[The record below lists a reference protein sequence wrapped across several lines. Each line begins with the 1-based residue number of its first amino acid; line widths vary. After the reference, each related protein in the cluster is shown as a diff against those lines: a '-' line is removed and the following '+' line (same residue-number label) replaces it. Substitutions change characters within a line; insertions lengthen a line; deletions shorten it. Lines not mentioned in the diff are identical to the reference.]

1 LASTDSTVNLPGSDI
16 LFARLAQRLMES
28 GEVEEATKICEKGL
42 RKYPTYAQ
50 AHYVL
55 ASCYMN
61 QHMADEARIELE
73 RVLRYD
79 TNHVNAI
86 KDLSSI
92 YFINGFQDL
101 YREYLLKLFVL
112 CPLNEEIIDEVR
124 KLGDYEHWAASPL
137 EAEKPEI
144 TAPPRVEP
152 KASEDK
158 KVQTSDKPPV
168 KLPESDDTL
177 FPEKVDLSQFDNLQ
191 DDFTTILHGNLD
203 QTVTRPQ
210 SEAAGSDLN
219 LRQDDIFAD
228 ESEADVD
235 QYAESEDETMDEL
248 LGDDEELIV
257 EKQKPTEVAEENR
270 PAPEIII
277 PRDRE
282 QAADK
287 ILKEAEPKAAET
299 TRPGQPK
306 GPKEEIPVP
315 PLESIDIKE
324 MPAAKEKS
332 PAPAVSDFNHLQD
345 DDETHFEQPKIISQT
360 LGEILVSQ
368 KKYAEAK
375 SVFEALKE
383 KHPQN
388 KTLDVKIS
396 FLEKIIN
403 MEKGSKS

>member
-1 LASTDSTVNLPGSDI
+1 MPSTDSTVNLPGSDI

-55 ASCYMN
+55 ACCYMN
-61 QHMADEARIELE
+61 QHMTDESRIELE

-79 TNHVNAI
+79 PNHVNAI

-124 KLGDYEHWAASPL
+124 KLGDYEHWAATPL
-137 EAEKPEI
+137 EAEKPKI
-144 TAPPRVEP
+144 TAPRKVEP
-152 KASEDK
+152 KAGEDK
-158 KVQTSDKPPV
+158 KMQAGDKPPV

-203 QTVTRPQ
+203 LPVRRPQ

-219 LRQDDIFAD
+219 LRRDDIFAD
-228 ESEADVD
+228 ESETVVD
-235 QYAESEDETMDEL
+235 QNAEGEEETMDEL
-248 LGDDEELIV
+248 LGDDEELVV
-257 EKQKPTEVAEENR
+257 EKQKPTDKAEEER

-277 PRDRE
+277 PHDRE
-282 QAADK
+282 QAADQ
-287 ILKEAEPKAAET
+287 ILKDAEPKVAGT
-299 TRPGQPK
+299 TRPGQPESSRK
-306 GPKEEIPVP
+306 EIPAP
-315 PLESIDIKE
+315 PLESIDVKE
-324 MPAAKEKS
+324 MPVPEDKS

-403 MEKGSKS
+403 LEKGSKS

>member
-1 LASTDSTVNLPGSDI
+1 LSTTDSTANLPGSDI

-61 QHMADEARIELE
+61 QHMTDEARIELE

-79 TNHVNAI
+79 PNHVNAI

-124 KLGDYEHWAASPL
+124 KLGDYDHWSATPL
-137 EAEKPEI
+137 EIEKPKV
-144 TAPPRVEP
+144 TAPRKMESKESAER
-152 KASEDK
+152 KA
-158 KVQTSDKPPV
+158 QLSDKPPV
-168 KLPESDDTL
+168 HVTESDDTL

-203 QTVTRPQ
+203 LPVRRPQ
-210 SEAAGSDLN
+210 AESSNAGPAFG
-219 LRQDDIFAD
+219 REDIFAD
-228 ESEADVD
+228 ESETDED
-235 QYAESEDETMDEL
+235 KNGEDEDETMDEL
-248 LGDDEELIV
+248 LGDDEELV
-257 EKQKPTEVAEENR
+257 LEKGGPASPADQKQ

-277 PRDRE
+277 SHERE

-287 ILKEAEPKAAET
+287 QVKGDELNGTGNDRPAKMNEPRKEPSA
-299 TRPGQPK
+299 
-306 GPKEEIPVP
+306 P
-315 PLESIDIKE
+315 PLESIEVRE
-324 MPAAKEKS
+324 MPSAKKES
-332 PAPAVSDFNHLQD
+332 PVPPVSDFDHLQD
-345 DDETHFEQPKIISQT
+345 EEETHFEQPKIISQT

-383 KHPQN
+383 KHPEN

-403 MEKGSKS
+403 LEKGSNS

>member
-1 LASTDSTVNLPGSDI
+1 MPSTDSTVNLPGSDI

-55 ASCYMN
+55 ACCYMN
-61 QHMADEARIELE
+61 QHMTDESRIELE

-79 TNHVNAI
+79 PNHVNAI

-124 KLGDYEHWAASPL
+124 KLGDYEHWAATPL
-137 EAEKPEI
+137 EAEKPKI
-144 TAPPRVEP
+144 TAPRKVEP
-152 KASEDK
+152 KAGEDK
-158 KVQTSDKPPV
+158 KMQAGDTPPV

-203 QTVTRPQ
+203 LPVRRPQ
-210 SEAAGSDLN
+210 SEAAGSDSN
-219 LRQDDIFAD
+219 LRRDDIFAD
-228 ESEADVD
+228 ESETVVD
-235 QYAESEDETMDEL
+235 QNAEGDEETMDEL
-248 LGDDEELIV
+248 LGDDEELVV
-257 EKQKPTEVAEENR
+257 EKQKATDKAEKER

-277 PRDRE
+277 PHDRE
-282 QAADK
+282 QAADQL
-287 ILKEAEPKAAET
+287 LKEAEPKVAGT
-299 TRPGQPK
+299 TRPGQPEGSRK
-306 GPKEEIPVP
+306 EIPVP
-315 PLESIDIKE
+315 PLESIDVKE
-324 MPAAKEKS
+324 MPVAEDKS

-403 MEKGSKS
+403 LEKGSTS